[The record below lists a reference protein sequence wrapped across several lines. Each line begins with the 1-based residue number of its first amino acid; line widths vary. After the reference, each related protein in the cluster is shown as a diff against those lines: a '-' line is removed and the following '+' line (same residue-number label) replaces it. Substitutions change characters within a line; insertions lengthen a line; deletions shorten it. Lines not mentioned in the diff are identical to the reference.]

1 MSSFDYKRP
10 ARQKQMSNHE
20 MEMSH
25 LDSLI
30 STQWLKIALKSLI
43 LKKRLSKTLRNWNF
57 EACTV
62 RLKESEKTMKNYK
75 KGFINAI

>member
-30 STQWLKIALKSLI
+30 STQWLKIALKSDFE
-43 LKKRLSKTLRNWNF
+43 KKTLRNRNF

-62 RLKESEKTMKNYK
+62 RIKESEKTMKNCK